1 MEIGY
6 WISDNN
12 NHMKVG
18 DKERLLLLP
27 FMRIDKLIKVPNYIY
42 ADQ

>member
-6 WISDNN
+6 WISGDN

-18 DKERLLLLP
+18 DKERLLLPL
-27 FMRIDKLIKVPNYIY
+27 MRIDKLIKVPNYIY

>member
-6 WISDNN
+6 WISGDNN

-27 FMRIDKLIKVPNYIY
+27 LMCIDKLIKVPNYIC
-42 ADQ
+42 

>member
-6 WISDNN
+6 WISDDNN

-18 DKERLLLLP
+18 DKERLLLPL
-27 FMRIDKLIKVPNYIY
+27 MHIDKLIKVPNYIC
-42 ADQ
+42 